1 MAENATLAGGCFWC
15 MDAVFRQLHGVEDV
29 VCGYTGG
36 HQPHPTYRQVC
47 TGNTG
52 HAEAVRIIFDPI
64 RITFRELLDVFFASH
79 DPTTPDR
86 QGNDVGT
93 QYRSAVFY
101 HTELQRQIALQ
112 TIAELDR
119 SGVWSSSVVTEVQ
132 PAGMFYPAEAE
143 HQDYF
148 AHNRLQPYCRLVV
161 APKVAKVRQHFPGK
175 IR

>member
-15 MDAVFRQLHGVEDV
+15 MDAVFRQLHGVEEV

-52 HAEAVRIIFDPI
+52 HAEAVRITFDPVL
-64 RITFRELLDVFFASH
+64 ITFRELLDVFFVSH

-93 QYRSAVFY
+93 QYRSAIFY
-101 HTELQRQIALQ
+101 HTEPQRQIALQ
-112 TIAELDR
+112 AIAELEQ
-119 SGVWSSSVVTEVQ
+119 SGIWSAPVVTEVQ
-132 PAGMFYPAEAE
+132 PAGVFYPAEAE
-143 HQDYF
+143 HQAYF
-148 AHNRLQPYCRLVV
+148 TNHPLQPYCRLVV